1 MSSRVGRWGG
11 SLSVRLPKNVAVGAG
26 LKAGDHVYVR
36 LRDNGEVSVRPV
48 KGVQPVAIPSSA
60 LRRQSPRCAGRARD

>member
-11 SLSVRLPKNVAVGAG
+11 SLSVRLPKNVVIGAG
-26 LKAGDHVYVR
+26 LKAGDQVYVR

-48 KGVQPVAIPSSA
+48 KGVQPVDSEERAAPPK
-60 LRRQSPRCAGRARD
+60 SPMRW